1 MGFNLNG
8 LGALIANSSPAGAA
22 FVDGINQV
30 GNPIVQVVS
39 PFVSMGTSM
48 LSSVM
53 SLTTTLNKAAGNIAT
68 GLGNMVNSPTFT
80 YLVIGGLVL
89 GAVVVFQNGAPS
101 VSKYR

>member
-1 MGFNLNG
+1 MGFDLNFIGG
-8 LGALIANSSPAGAA
+8 LITNAGGGD
-22 FVDGINQV
+22 FVNVVNQI

-68 GLGNMVNSPTFT
+68 GVANMVNSPTFT
-80 YLVIGGLVL
+80 YLIIGGLVL
-89 GAVVVFQNGAPS
+89 GAVVVFQNGGTP
-101 VSKYR
+101 KYR